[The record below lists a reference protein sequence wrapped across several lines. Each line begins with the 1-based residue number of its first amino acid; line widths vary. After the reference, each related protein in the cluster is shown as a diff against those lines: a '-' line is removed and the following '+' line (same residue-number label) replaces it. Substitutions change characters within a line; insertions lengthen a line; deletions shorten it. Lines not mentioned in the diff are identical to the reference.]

1 MWTATHPSLT
11 MAHLSACLW
20 SPSANMAPILD
31 TINSPADV
39 KQLSLSQLDQ
49 LAAEIREE
57 LITVLAKTGGHLGP
71 NLGVVEL
78 TIALHYV
85 FNTPADHFVFDVSH
99 QAYVHKLL
107 TGRRKQFHTIR
118 TPGGLNGFMLRTESP
133 HDCYGAGHAG
143 TALSAALGMAV
154 ARDRA
159 GGKEHVVALAGD
171 AAFTCGITYEALNN
185 IAQQTRRL
193 IVVLND
199 NEWSIDKN
207 VGAIAS
213 YLNRIVTNPRFDYLH
228 ERAGRF
234 VETMGGKI
242 ALRMARKAEE
252 AAKSMFWPSVIF
264 EELGLKYYGPL
275 DGHDITTLIKTFEF
289 LKTQRRPVL
298 LHVLTQKGKGF
309 QPALKKQKKFHGLG
323 PYDPETGETKPL
335 GRRTY
340 SEVFADTLVKLAD
353 LNPKV
358 VAITA
363 AMPNGTAL
371 DRFHPHHPDRYFD
384 VGIAEEHA
392 VIFAAGMATQ
402 GLKPYCAIYSTFLQR
417 SLDPILHD
425 VCLQNLPVVFAMDR
439 GGLSGDDGP
448 THHGLFDISYL
459 RGIPN
464 IVHMVPKDEDEL
476 ADMLFTAMQHNGPV
490 AVRYPRGV
498 GPGTPVK
505 DVPRAIPIGKGELL
519 QHGENDRVAIF
530 ALGALVPLGLEVARK
545 LEGEGVTSAVVNARF
560 CKPVDIEL
568 LEFYARNVE
577 VILTLEDHVLKGGFG
592 SAVLEELSN
601 LGLSTPVARIGW
613 PDRFIEHGKPEALRE
628 KYGIT
633 AAAALEKL
641 RPYLIQPRAS
651 PRLTVRPPPV

>member
-1 MWTATHPSLT
+1 MSR
-11 MAHLSACLW
+11 
-20 SPSANMAPILD
+20 ILD
-31 TINSPADV
+31 KIDSPADV
-39 KQLSLSQLDQ
+39 KRLSIAQMER

-57 LITVLAKTGGHLGP
+57 LITVLSRTGGHLGP

-85 FNTPADHFVFDVSH
+85 FNTPEDRFLFDVSH

-118 TPGGLNGFMLRTESP
+118 TAGGLNGFMLRTESP

-154 ARDRA
+154 ARDKT

-185 IAQQTRRL
+185 IAQQTKRI

-207 VGAIAS
+207 VGAIAN
-213 YLNRIVTNPRFDYLH
+213 YLNWIVTNPRFDYLH

-234 VETMGGKI
+234 VAMVGGKR
-242 ALRMARKAEE
+242 ALHMARKAEE
-252 AAKSMFWPSVIF
+252 AAKSMLWPSVIF
-264 EELGLKYYGPL
+264 EELGLKYYGPI
-275 DGHDITTLIKTFEF
+275 DGHDISTLIKTFEF
-289 LKTQRRPVL
+289 LKTQDRPVL

-309 QPALKKQKKFHGLG
+309 EPALQKQKKFHGLG
-323 PYDPETGETKPL
+323 PYDPETGETKAV
-335 GRRTY
+335 GQRTY

-353 LNPKV
+353 MNPKV

-371 DRFHPHHPDRYFD
+371 DRFRAHHPDKYFD

-392 VIFAAGMATQ
+392 VLFGAGLAAR
-402 GLKPYCAIYSTFLQR
+402 GLKPFCAIYSTFLQR
-417 SLDPILHD
+417 AFDPVVHD
-425 VCLQNLPVVFAMDR
+425 VCLQRLPVVFCMDR

-464 IVHMVPKDEDEL
+464 LVHMDPKDEDEL
-476 ADMLFTAMQHNGPV
+476 ADMLYTAMQYDGPI

-498 GPGTPVK
+498 GPGAPVK
-505 DVPRAIPIGKGELL
+505 DVPRAIPIGKAELL
-519 QHGENDRVAIF
+519 QHGEQDQVAIF
-530 ALGALVPLGLEVARK
+530 ALGNMVPMAKEIAGK
-545 LEGEGVTSAVVNARF
+545 LEGEGVSAAVINARF
-560 CKPVDIEL
+560 AKPVDAEMI
-568 LEFYARNVE
+568 EFYARQVV
-577 VILTLEDHVLKGGFG
+577 VILTLEDHVLAGGFG
-592 SAVLEELSN
+592 SVVLETVSGA
-601 LGLSTPVARIGW
+601 GLNTPVVRVGW
-613 PDRFIEHGKPEALRE
+613 PDQFIEHGKPDDLRT
-628 KYGIT
+628 KYGVSVV
-633 AAAALEKL
+633 AAMAKL
-641 RPYLIQPRAS
+641 RPYLKERITMKMA
-651 PRLTVRPPPV
+651 VRES